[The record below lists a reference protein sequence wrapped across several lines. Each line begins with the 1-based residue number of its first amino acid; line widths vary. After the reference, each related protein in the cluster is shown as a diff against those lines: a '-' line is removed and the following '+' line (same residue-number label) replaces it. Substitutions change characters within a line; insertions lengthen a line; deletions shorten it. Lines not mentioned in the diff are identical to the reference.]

1 MIPIDTLLTFAAAA
15 FLLAFVPGPD
25 NLFVLA
31 QSALFGPRVGI
42 SVTAGLCAG
51 LVVHTLAV
59 SLGVAAIFQTSQVAF
74 DALKYVG
81 AAYLIFLAYK
91 SFTARADEI
100 GTGRETS
107 KPLMQMFARGIFMN
121 VTNPKVAI
129 FFLAFLPQFA
139 NPASESVVMQ
149 MLVLGGLFIVCAFIS
164 FCIIS
169 LLAGSLSSWLRKSP
183 AGQVWLNRAA
193 GVVFVGLALKL
204 ATTHR

>member
-1 MIPIDTLLTFAAAA
+1 MIPVDTLLTFVAAAT
-15 FLLAFVPGPD
+15 LLAFVPGPD

-51 LVVHTLAV
+51 LIVHTLAV

-74 DALKYVG
+74 DALKSIG

-91 SFTARADEI
+91 SFTAKPDEI
-100 GTGRETS
+100 GSGREAL
-107 KPLMQMFARGIFMN
+107 KPAWQMFARGIVMN

-129 FFLAFLPQFA
+129 FFLAFLPQFTS
-139 NPASESVVMQ
+139 PYRGSVVLQ
-149 MLVLGGLFIVCAFIS
+149 MLMLGGLFIVCAFLY
-164 FCIIS
+164 FGAIS
-169 LLAGSLSSWLRKSP
+169 LVAGSLSQWLRRSP
-183 AGQVWLNRAA
+183 ASQVWLNRVA
-193 GVVFVGLALKL
+193 GTVFVGLALKL